1 MKGIPKG
8 IGTLASWLFGG
19 DSLVRTSIAILF
31 LAACAGS
38 PLVASAVTIDWVPVK
53 GAGNQTDSNGQG
65 AVGYD
70 YKIDK
75 YEVTNSQYTA
85 FLNAVAATDTYGLYS
100 GQTGTQL
107 DGITQS
113 GGPGNY
119 SYSVMSGYANLPV
132 NYISWA
138 DGARFANWLSN
149 GQITGSEG
157 LSTTESGSYFLNGA
171 MTAAAISL
179 VHRSATAT
187 AVIPTLDEWYK
198 AAYYDPATNSYFRF
212 PTSSNTIPSN
222 SYADTG
228 NNANFY
234 VNLVGYTVG
243 PPLYFTDVGHFA
255 ASASP
260 NGTFDQGGNVWEWNE
275 TLINLEADKQLVF
288 ADGLDSA

>member
-1 MKGIPKG
+1 MPR
-8 IGTLASWLFGG
+8 FG
-19 DSLVRTSIAILF
+19 
-31 LAACAGS
+31 
-38 PLVASAVTIDWVPVK
+38 
-53 GAGNQTDSNGQG
+53 
-65 AVGYD
+65 
-70 YKIDK
+70 
-75 YEVTNSQYTA
+75 
-85 FLNAVAATDTYGLYS
+85 
-100 GQTGTQL
+100 
-107 DGITQS
+107 
-113 GGPGNY
+113 
-119 SYSVMSGYANLPV
+119 
-132 NYISWA
+132 
-138 DGARFANWLSN
+138 NWLSN

-275 TLINLEADKQLVF
+275 TLINLKADKQLVF
-288 ADGLDSA
+288 ADGLDSAWHLRHVMDRSLFQGGLSWRTHVCRKSFTKLRCRFCHRNRSLGRRVGGERLGITLC